1 MTLSY
6 VLPGV
11 AGLVLIWAIL
21 AYQRLAKAR
30 RRVDDASSALDAQL
44 ELRHDLVP
52 KLVES
57 VKEHAADDRAILA
70 RVVETRFQAESSL
83 EPSEALRAEAR
94 LTAALASLRARAEH
108 YPDLRREDDFHLL
121 RAQLDEIEDE
131 IQAARRVYN
140 AGVETYNARV
150 RGLATVPI
158 ARAMSFRPRETFE
171 IELPAEPATPQVAF

>member
-21 AYQRLAKAR
+21 AYQRLVKAR
-30 RRVDDASSALDAQL
+30 KRVDEASSALDTQL
-44 ELRHDLVP
+44 QRRHDLVP

-57 VKEHAADDRAILA
+57 IKEQAADDRAILA

-83 EPSEALRAEAR
+83 EPSEAHRAEAR
-94 LTAALASLRARAEH
+94 LTAALGSLRAVAEQ
-108 YPDLRREDDFHLL
+108 YPDLRPADDFHLL
-121 RAQLDEIEDE
+121 RAQLDEIEGE

-150 RGLATVPI
+150 EAFATLPI

-171 IELPAEPATPQVAF
+171 IELPAEPAPPQVAF